1 MRVLLTGVAGFIG
14 SHLLEKLLSNNIDV
28 VGLDNLSTGKIK
40 NINSYIGNPMFK
52 FNNGDVR
59 DIKLIR
65 ELVGG
70 VNAIIH
76 LAALAEIVPS
86 IENPNEYFS
95 TNVTGTFNIIDAAKQ
110 CKISRIVYAASSSCY
125 GIPREYPTSENS
137 PIDTKYPYALTKF
150 LGEAIVLHWSQV
162 YKLSAISLRLF
173 NVYGLRARTS
183 GNYGAVFGVFLAQK
197 RAGVPLTIIGD
208 GSQTR
213 DFTHVKD
220 VVEAM
225 YLALMSDKQ
234 GVYNVGTG
242 HPVSVNKIAELIGGE
257 KKFIQRRPGE
267 PDSTHA
273 NTLKI
278 AKDLNWRSKTS
289 IEEGVKEMIANID
302 DWEGAPVWDAESI
315 DKATESWFKYLK

>member
-1 MRVLLTGVAGFIG
+1 VRVLLTGVAGFIG

-59 DIKLIR
+59 DIKLVR
-65 ELVGG
+65 KLVGG
-70 VNAIIH
+70 VDAIIH

-110 CKISRIVYAASSSCY
+110 CKISRIIYAASSSCY
-125 GIPREYPTSENS
+125 GIPCEYPTSENS

-208 GSQTR
+208 GNQTR
-213 DFTHVKD
+213 DFTNVKD

-242 HPVSVNKIAELIGGE
+242 NPISVNKIAELIGGE
-257 KKFIQRRPGE
+257 KKFIPKRPGE

-273 NTLKI
+273 NVLKI
-278 AKDLNWRSKTS
+278 AKDLNWKSKTS

-302 DWEGAPVWDAESI
+302 DWEGAPVWDAKSI